1 MRTAET
7 MIATAAADDAVYKK
21 ICHRIIALLI
31 VRFIVAHCDRD
42 DIALFWPFSAVP
54 SRDS

>member
-7 MIATAAADDAVYKK
+7 MIATAAADDAVYKN
-21 ICHRIIALLI
+21 ICYRIIALLI

>member
-1 MRTAET
+1 MRSAET

-21 ICHRIIALLI
+21 ICCRIVALLI

-42 DIALFWPFSAVP
+42 NIALYWPFSAVP

>member
-7 MIATAAADDAVYKK
+7 MIATAAADDAVHKN

-31 VRFIVAHCDRD
+31 IAHCDRD

>member
-21 ICHRIIALLI
+21 ICHRIVALLI
-31 VRFIVAHCDRD
+31 VCFIVAHCDRD
-42 DIALFWPFSAVP
+42 NIATFWPFSTVP